1 MKIKMKSILLMILL
15 TPLVG
20 YGQKTTQQV
29 EITPEE
35 LSQWKTLDKGKST
48 LKDGALIIEETAGA
62 NGYFLI
68 SPQRYQGDYVVRY
81 KVKAISESSVLITLF
96 SASQKDNADE
106 LTLPASDSTAPKLW
120 EWRSNMQHYN
130 LTFNNRSHNYKPFFF
145 KNLSPNSRGFYQTLP
160 ENVAV
165 VGQWYD
171 VEIGKK
177 GGHLWF
183 KLNGDTFFDVEDC
196 NPLGDGH
203 LIFRISGTTGDKTI
217 LAKAAIKDIVI
228 SFI

>member
-1 MKIKMKSILLMILL
+1 MKIKANSILFMISFL
-15 TPLVG
+15 PLIG
-20 YGQKTTQQV
+20 CGQKTTQQEKV
-29 EITPEE
+29 SPLE

-48 LKDGALIIEETAGA
+48 IKDDALIIEETEGA

-68 SPQRYQGDYVVRY
+68 SPKSYKGDYTIRY
-81 KVKAISESSVLITLF
+81 KVKALSESSVLIALF
-96 SASQKDNADE
+96 SASQKDNVNE
-106 LTLPASDSTAPKLW
+106 LILPPNDSKPEEFWK
-120 EWRSNMQHYN
+120 WRSNMQHYN
-130 LTFNNRSHNYKPFFF
+130 ITFNNKSHNYKPFFL
-145 KNLSPNSRGFYQTLP
+145 KNLSPNSRGFYETLP
-160 ENVAV
+160 DNIAE

-177 GGHLWF
+177 GEHLWF
-183 KLNGDTFFDVEDC
+183 KLDDKTFFDMEDC